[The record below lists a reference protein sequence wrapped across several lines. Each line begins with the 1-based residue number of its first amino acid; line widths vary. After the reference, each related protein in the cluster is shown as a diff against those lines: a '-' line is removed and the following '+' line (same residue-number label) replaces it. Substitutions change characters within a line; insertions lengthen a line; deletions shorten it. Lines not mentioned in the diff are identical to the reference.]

1 MTGAVLDAVTSLE
14 DFRVDVR
21 RWCVEHV
28 PKDWAARQTGIG
40 HDEFL
45 TFQRS
50 WFQELRTGGYATPH
64 WPLEH
69 GGGYSLGEQ
78 MVIFE
83 ELARARAPR
92 LVLQFVS
99 IHHAAS
105 TLLEAGNLAQ
115 KKHLDSILN
124 GEVWCQGFS
133 EPNAGSDLASVQTRA
148 LRDRDHYVVNGQKV
162 WASLA
167 MYADYCL
174 LLARTDTDVPKRK
187 GLSYFLMDM
196 RSPGVEVRPIRQATG
211 DAHFAEIFLTD
222 VRIPAANMVGA
233 ENDGWRVAQSTLGSE
248 RGLTI
253 VELGERLAVGFEWLV
268 ELAASSR
275 LSTGEVALNASDV
288 REQLATLA
296 TELRVL
302 RRFGRRLV
310 ENIEVRE
317 APGPE
322 ASVMK
327 LFYSE
332 LLQRVMRLG
341 VQIGGLEVHR
351 TLEKPMSAGWESGAW
366 MLDFIGSFEWTIPG
380 GTSEIQRTIIGERM
394 LGLPRDPGMS

>member
-1 MTGAVLDAVTSLE
+1 
-14 DFRVDVR
+14 
-21 RWCVEHV
+21 
-28 PKDWAARQTGIG
+28 
-40 HDEFL
+40 
-45 TFQRS
+45 
-50 WFQELRTGGYATPH
+50 
-64 WPLEH
+64 
-69 GGGYSLGEQ
+69 
-78 MVIFE
+78 
-83 ELARARAPR
+83 
-92 LVLQFVS
+92 
-99 IHHAAS
+99 
-105 TLLEAGNLAQ
+105 
-115 KKHLDSILN
+115 
-124 GEVWCQGFS
+124 
-133 EPNAGSDLASVQTRA
+133 
-148 LRDRDHYVVNGQKV
+148 
-162 WASLA
+162 

-174 LLARTDTDVPKRK
+174 LLARTDTNVPKRK

-310 ENIEVRE
+310 ENIEVRG

-341 VQIGGLEVHR
+341 VQIGGLEVQR

-380 GTSEIQRTIIGERM
+380 GTSEIQRTIIGERI